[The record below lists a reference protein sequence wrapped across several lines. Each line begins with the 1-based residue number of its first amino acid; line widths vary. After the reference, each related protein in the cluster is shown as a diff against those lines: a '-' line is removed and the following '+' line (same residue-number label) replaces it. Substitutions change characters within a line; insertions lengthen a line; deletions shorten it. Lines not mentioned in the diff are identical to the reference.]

1 MKVLIIN
8 TTIDEN
14 ASSRSLNGI
23 DSAMTFELYNKYRI
37 NGNVGGDWDAPL
49 KRLTANHMWSKYTF
63 IDEKIGYIGTFRSI
77 DKVLE
82 KNPFMG
88 NVLILTHEQWL
99 DKQNPKWRTVP
110 RYQYW

>member
-8 TTIDEN
+8 TTIDETK
-14 ASSRSLNGI
+14 SSRSLNGI
-23 DSAMTFELYNKYRI
+23 DSAITFELYIKYRCNANPCHLHI
-37 NGNVGGDWDAPL
+37 
-49 KRLTANHMWSKYTF
+49 TANHLWSKYTF
-63 IDEKIGYIGTFRSI
+63 IDEKTAYIGSFDSM

-99 DKQNPKWRTVP
+99 DKQNPDWRTNP
-110 RYQYW
+110 RYKYW